1 MTAQSAAAP
10 AGRSK
15 DSADASASRWRWA
28 SWPRSVHAALGAL
41 IIVASWYLVA
51 ELGFRSSGA
60 VPTPFAVLSQ
70 VIGDLGD
77 GTVWRAIGTTGVE
90 AAEGY
95 AAGNLLALTAAA
107 IVLLVPALEGVVTQA
122 AVIASCV
129 PLTAIAPLIVLMSA
143 TSSRA
148 AAVVLAGMSVFYT
161 TVIGTLVGL
170 RAADRTALDIVT
182 VYGGGRWTRLRKVQ
196 VITALPNVLT
206 ALRIA
211 APAAFVGALLG
222 EFFLSG
228 VDSGL
233 GIMIEAAQIH
243 YGPKPLWALALLS
256 AAVAGLAYAVVGL
269 LARPVATWA
278 SADTAS
284 GGAR

>member
-1 MTAQSAAAP
+1 MI
-10 AGRSK
+10 
-15 DSADASASRWRWA
+15 SRWRWDA
-28 SWPRSVHAALGAL
+28 WPRSVHAGLGAL
-41 IIVASWYLVA
+41 VLVVAWYLVA
-51 ELGFRSSGA
+51 VFGFRSSGS

-70 VIGDLGD
+70 LVSDFGD
-77 GTVWRAIGTTGVE
+77 GTVWRAVGTTGVE
-90 AAEGY
+90 AVEGY
-95 AAGNLLALTAAA
+95 VAGNLLALLAAA
-107 IVLLVPALEGVVTQA
+107 IVLLVPVLEGVVTQA

-161 TVIGTLVGL
+161 TVIGALLGL
-170 RAADRTALDIVT
+170 RAADCTALDVVA
-182 VYGGGRWTRLRKVQ
+182 VYGGGRWVRLRRVQ
-196 VITALPNVLT
+196 AVAALPNVLA

-256 AAVAGLAYAVVGL
+256 AGVAGAAYAVVGAISR
-269 LARPVATWA
+269 LATPWA
-278 SADTAS
+278 NV
-284 GGAR
+284 GGGS

>member
-1 MTAQSAAAP
+1 MNAPARQAPAGRPAAAP
-10 AGRSK
+10 AGPS
-15 DSADASASRWRWA
+15 WRAWS
-28 SWPRSVHAALGAL
+28 SWPRSVHAGLGAL
-41 IIVASWYLVA
+41 LIVVAWYLVA
-51 ELGFRSSGA
+51 ELGFRRTGS
-60 VPTPFAVLSQ
+60 VPTPPAVLRQ
-70 VIGDLGD
+70 MIGDLGD
-77 GTVWRAIGTTGVE
+77 GTVWRAIRITCAE

-95 AAGNLLALTAAA
+95 LTGNLLALAAAA
-107 IVLLVPALEGVVTQA
+107 IVLLVPWLEGIVTQI
-122 AVIASCV
+122 AVIVSCV

-143 TSSRA
+143 TSSHA

-161 TVIGTLVGL
+161 TVIGSLVGL
-170 RAADRTALDIVT
+170 RAADRTALDIVA
-182 VYGGGRWTRLRKVQ
+182 VYGGGRWARLRKVQ
-196 VITALPNVLT
+196 VVTALPNVLS

-256 AAVAGLAYAVVGL
+256 AAVAGVAYGVVSL
-269 LARPVATWA
+269 LARLVTPWA
-278 SADTAS
+278 GDGTL
-284 GGAR
+284 GGDI

>member
-1 MTAQSAAAP
+1 MTMPVAAERPNAP
-10 AGRSK
+10 A
-15 DSADASASRWRWA
+15 DAVPSRWRWA
-28 SWPRSVHAALGAL
+28 SWPRSAHAGLGAL
-41 IIVASWYLVA
+41 TIVLAWYLVA
-51 ELGFRSSGA
+51 VFGFRGSGS

-70 VIGDLGD
+70 VISDLGD
-77 GTVWRAIGTTGVE
+77 GTVWKAIGTTGAE

-95 AAGNLLALTAAA
+95 TAGNLLALAAA
-107 IVLLVPALEGVVTQA
+107 AVVLLVPVLEGVVTQA

-143 TSSRA
+143 TSSRV

-170 RAADRTALDIVT
+170 RAADRTALDIVA
-182 VYGGGRWTRLRKVQ
+182 VYGGGRWARLRKVQ

-211 APAAFVGALLG
+211 APAAFVGALFG

-243 YGPKPLWALALLS
+243 YGPRPLWALAVLS
-256 AAVAGLAYAVVGL
+256 AAVAGLAYAAAGL
-269 LARPVATWA
+269 LARLATPWA
-278 SADTAS
+278 ADGTTGGSA
-284 GGAR
+284 

>member
-1 MTAQSAAAP
+1 MTAPVTAVP
-10 AGRSK
+10 AERSK
-15 DSADASASRWRWA
+15 APSGAGPSRWRWA
-28 SWPRSVHAALGAL
+28 SWPRSVHAGLGAL
-41 IIVASWYLVA
+41 IIVLAWYLVA
-51 ELGFRSSGA
+51 EFGFRGSGS

-77 GTVWRAIGTTGVE
+77 GTVWSAIGTTGTE

-95 AAGNLLALTAAA
+95 VVGNLLALAAAA
-107 IVLLVPALEGVVTQA
+107 IVLLVPVLEGVVTQA

-161 TVIGTLVGL
+161 TVIGTLLGL
-170 RAADRTALDIVT
+170 RAADRTALDLVA

-196 VITALPNVLT
+196 IVTALPYVLT

-256 AAVAGLAYAVVGL
+256 AVIAGLAYAAVGL
-269 LARPVATWA
+269 LARLATPWA
-278 SADTAS
+278 SDGTA
-284 GGAR
+284 GGDA